1 MPSLYLVSLLPA
13 NARRSKQ
20 CLHPWNKGCLTN
32 DPQAKKQVQ
41 MDYFWNYKVCFRHF
55 FQKFIHVATKSYS
68 FVTSV
73 QSDALKFYI
82 CGWNRCPLRHKY
94 YISVYLET
102 VARLLKS
109 VGMGVS
115 SREGFQQWGG
125 SFDGGLYIY
134 GFLLL
139 RFLACFLNDNCRW
152 KLEYFVNNCDVLWI
166 WHLNGHKMVCEWT
179 YLWKL
184 SIQLFQLTHPL
195 SQNAPSI
202 NG

>member
-1 MPSLYLVSLLPA
+1 MTHKQKASPNGLFLELQSLFSTIFF
-13 NARRSKQ
+13 SKIHTCCHEILQFCNQ
-20 CLHPWNKGCLTN
+20 CSIWCF
-32 DPQAKKQVQ
+32 KK
-41 MDYFWNYKVCFRHF
+41 
-55 FQKFIHVATKSYS
+55 I
-68 FVTSV
+68 
-73 QSDALKFYI
+73 YI

-102 VARLLKS
+102 VTRLLKS

-115 SREGFQQWGG
+115 SREGFQQWRG
-125 SFDGGLYIY
+125 SFDEGLYIY